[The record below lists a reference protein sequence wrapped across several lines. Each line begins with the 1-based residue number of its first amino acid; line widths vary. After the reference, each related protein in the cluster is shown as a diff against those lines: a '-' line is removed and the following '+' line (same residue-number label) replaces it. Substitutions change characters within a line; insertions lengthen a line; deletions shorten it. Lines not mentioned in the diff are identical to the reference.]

1 MKIKKREMKN
11 NFSKI
16 TFLFTI
22 VGTMVAS
29 SLDAQSDPS
38 FRRNQFSALLV
49 NPAHAGANA
58 YDNVSVLASKSYV
71 GFTGA
76 PKTIAGIGN
85 FKLFNNFGLGV
96 SAFND
101 QLGPINTTRASVDFA
116 YHLKLNSKWKMS
128 LGLRGSSSSINI
140 DLPSLTTTQL
150 QDPHMQSV
158 LSSGTSFDAG
168 WGILAYSKNVYV
180 GISQPRLMNTKFIN
194 SNVTDFVEG
203 KSFVSYVGGDFNLN
217 KLWSLRPVAMVRYVK
232 SMPTMIDVS
241 TTFSYKEMLDL
252 GLNFQVGSNFGVI
265 VGHEVNKK
273 LYVGYNY
280 TYPISSLNRIS
291 SQSHELVLRLKLN
304 ANSSSKFQG
313 PRFFN

>member
-1 MKIKKREMKN
+1 MN
-11 NFSKI
+11 TNFSKI
-16 TFLFTI
+16 TFLLSL
-22 VGTMVAS
+22 VATLMAS
-29 SLDAQSDPS
+29 ALQAQSDPS
-38 FRRNQFSALLV
+38 FRRNQFSALMV

-71 GFTGA
+71 GFSGA

-101 QLGPINTTRASVDFA
+101 QLGPINTTRASIDFA

-158 LSSGTSFDAG
+158 LSSGNSFDAG
-168 WGILAYSKNVYV
+168 WGLLVYSKNLYF
-180 GISQPRLMNTKFIN
+180 GLSQPRLMNTKFIN
-194 SNVTDFVEG
+194 ANVTEYVEG
-203 KSFVSYVGGDFNLN
+203 KSFVSYAGGDFSLN
-217 KLWSLRPVAMVRYVK
+217 KLWSVRPVAMFRYVK
-232 SMPTMIDVS
+232 SIPLMVDLS

-252 GLNFQVGSNFGVI
+252 GMNFQFGSNFGVI
-265 VGHEVNKK
+265 VGHEVNNK
-273 LYVGYNY
+273 LYIGYNY
-280 TYPISSLNRIS
+280 TYPISSLNRIT
-291 SQSHELVLRLKLN
+291 SQSHELVIRLKLN
-304 ANSSSKFQG
+304 SNSSSKFQG

>member
-1 MKIKKREMKN
+1 MKN

-16 TFLFTI
+16 AFIFSLVSSLFT
-22 VGTMVAS
+22 S
-29 SLDAQSDPS
+29 SLNAQSDPS

-49 NPAHAGANA
+49 NPAQAGANA
-58 YDNVSVLASKSYV
+58 YDNVSLLASKSYV

-76 PKTIAGIGN
+76 PKTIAGVGN
-85 FKLFNNFGLGV
+85 FRLFKNFGLGV

-116 YHLKLNSKWKMS
+116 YHLKLSSKWKMS
-128 LGLRGSSSSINI
+128 LGLRGSASSINI

-158 LSSGTSFDAG
+158 LSSGTNFDAG
-168 WGILAYSKNVYV
+168 WGLLVYSKNLYF
-180 GISQPRLMNTKFIN
+180 GLSQPRLMNTKFIN
-194 SNVTDFVEG
+194 ANVTDYVEG
-203 KSFVSYVGGDFNLN
+203 KSFVSYLGGDFNLN
-217 KLWSLRPVAMVRYVK
+217 KLWSIRPVAMVRYVK
-232 SMPTMIDVS
+232 ALPTLIDIS
-241 TTFSYKEMLDL
+241 TTFTYKEMLDL
-252 GLNFQVGSNFGVI
+252 GLNYQYGSNVGVI

-273 LYVGYNY
+273 LYIGYNY

-291 SQSHELVLRLKLN
+291 SQSHEVVIRLKLN
-304 ANSSSKFQG
+304 SNSSSKFQG

>member
-1 MKIKKREMKN
+1 MKN

-16 TFLFTI
+16 AFIFSLVSSLF
-22 VGTMVAS
+22 AS
-29 SLDAQSDPS
+29 SLNAQSDPS

-49 NPAHAGANA
+49 NPAQAGANA
-58 YDNVSVLASKSYV
+58 YDNVSLLASKSYV

-85 FKLFNNFGLGV
+85 FRLFKNFGLGV

-116 YHLKLNSKWKMS
+116 YHLKLSSKWKMS
-128 LGLRGSSSSINI
+128 LGLRGSASSINI

-158 LSSGTSFDAG
+158 LSSGTNFDAG
-168 WGILAYSKNVYV
+168 WGLLVYSKNLYF
-180 GISQPRLMNTKFIN
+180 GLSQPRLMNTKFIN
-194 SNVTDFVEG
+194 ANVTDYVEG

-217 KLWSLRPVAMVRYVK
+217 KLWSIRPVAMVRYVK
-232 SMPTMIDVS
+232 ALPTLIDVS
-241 TTFSYKEMLDL
+241 TTFTYKEMLDL
-252 GLNFQVGSNFGVI
+252 GLNYQYGSNVGVI

-273 LYVGYNY
+273 LYIGYNY

-291 SQSHELVLRLKLN
+291 SQSHEVVIRLKLN
-304 ANSSSKFQG
+304 SNSSSKFQG

>member
-1 MKIKKREMKN
+1 MKN
-11 NFSKI
+11 NFSNI
-16 TFLFTI
+16 AYFFCLVFT
-22 VGTMVAS
+22 VNAS
-29 SLDAQSDPS
+29 SLNAQSDPS

-49 NPAHAGANA
+49 NPAQAGANA
-58 YDNVSVLASKSYV
+58 QDNVSLLASKSYV

-85 FKLFNNFGLGV
+85 FRLFKNFGLGV

-101 QLGPINTTRASVDFA
+101 QLGPINTTRASIDFA
-116 YHLKLNSKWKMS
+116 YHLKLSSKWKMS
-128 LGLRGSSSSINI
+128 VGLRGSASSINI

-168 WGILAYSKNVYV
+168 WGLLVYSKNLYF
-180 GISQPRLMNTKFIN
+180 GLSQPRLMNTKFIN
-194 SNVTDFVEG
+194 ANVTDYVEG

-217 KLWSLRPVAMVRYVK
+217 KLWSIRPVAMVRYVK
-232 SMPTMIDVS
+232 ALPTMIDVS
-241 TTFSYKEMLDL
+241 ATFSYKSMLDL
-252 GLNFQVGSNFGVI
+252 GLNYQYGSNVGLI
-265 VGHEVNKK
+265 VGHEVNNK
-273 LYVGYNY
+273 LYIGYNY

-291 SQSHELVLRLKLN
+291 SQSHELVIRLKLN
-304 ANSSSKFQG
+304 SNSSSKFQG